1 MHAAAAR
8 TSFTVSPGRS
18 GRVETI
24 AGARHAWRF
33 RPHFHAGDEIVQVLA
48 GRARLR
54 LPSTCR
60 EVVAGDTVVVP
71 AGVIHRFEPV
81 DGSGW
86 AFSSRFVP
94 PATKNASTG
103 GPHDALGAQ
112 ARTLLAGR
120 PSLHTDVEA
129 IAQACAVSAGHLA
142 RAFRRETGTS
152 LHNFHVLLALH
163 KAKALL
169 RNQASI
175 IDAALDAGF
184 CDQAHLNREFARTFG
199 TTPAA
204 FRQAWAT
211 AAWAASGSRS
221 SAMYKVPGS
230 GLS

>member
-1 MHAAAAR
+1 MHTAAAR
-8 TSFTVSPGRS
+8 TSFTVSPGGA

-54 LPSTCR
+54 LPTTCR
-60 EVVAGDTVVVP
+60 EVAAGDTVVVP

-94 PATKNASTG
+94 PATKNAPVD

-112 ARTLLAGR
+112 ARALLSRR

-163 KAKALL
+163 KAKASL
-169 RNQASI
+169 RNRAPVI
-175 IDAALDAGF
+175 EAALDAGF
-184 CDQAHLNREFARTFG
+184 YDQAHLNREFVKTFG
-199 TTPAA
+199 MTPAV
-204 FRQAWAT
+204 FRAG
-211 AAWAASGSRS
+211 WAA
-221 SAMYKVPGS
+221 A
-230 GLS
+230 

>member
-112 ARTLLAGR
+112 ARTLLTGR

-163 KAKALL
+163 KAKASL
-169 RNQASI
+169 RDRAPVI
-175 IDAALDAGF
+175 EAALDAGF
-184 CDQAHLNREFARTFG
+184 YDQAHLNREFVKTFG
-199 TTPAA
+199 MTPAV
-204 FRQAWAT
+204 FRAG
-211 AAWAASGSRS
+211 WAA
-221 SAMYKVPGS
+221 
-230 GLS
+230 

>member
-8 TSFTVSPGRS
+8 TSFTVSPGGA

-24 AGARHAWRF
+24 AGARHVWRF

-54 LPSTCR
+54 FPSACR
-60 EVVAGDTVVVP
+60 EVVIGDTVVVP
-71 AGVIHRFEPV
+71 AGVTHRFEPV

-94 PATKNASTG
+94 PATKNASTD
-103 GPHDALGAQ
+103 GPHDTLGAQ
-112 ARTLLAGR
+112 ARALLTGR

-169 RNQASI
+169 RDHALI
-175 IDAALDAGF
+175 IEAALGAGF
-184 CDQAHLNREFARTFG
+184 YDQAHLNREFVKTFG
-199 TTPAA
+199 MTPAV
-204 FRQAWAT
+204 FRAG
-211 AAWAASGSRS
+211 WAA
-221 SAMYKVPGS
+221 A
-230 GLS
+230 

>member
-1 MHAAAAR
+1 MHTAAAR
-8 TSFTVSPGRS
+8 TSFTVSPGGA

-48 GRARLR
+48 GQARLR

-94 PATKNASTG
+94 PATKNAPVD

-112 ARTLLAGR
+112 ARALLSRR

-163 KAKALL
+163 KAKASL
-169 RNQASI
+169 RNRAPVI
-175 IDAALDAGF
+175 EAALDAGF
-184 CDQAHLNREFARTFG
+184 YDQAHLNREFVKTFG
-199 TTPAA
+199 MTPAV
-204 FRQAWAT
+204 FRAS
-211 AAWAASGSRS
+211 WAA
-221 SAMYKVPGS
+221 A
-230 GLS
+230 

>member
-1 MHAAAAR
+1 MRTAAAR
-8 TSFTVSPGRS
+8 TSFTVSPGRF

-60 EVVAGDTVVVP
+60 EVAAGDTVVVP
-71 AGVIHRFEPV
+71 AGVVHRFEPV

-86 AFSSRFVP
+86 AFSSRFEP
-94 PATKNASTG
+94 PATKNAPADD
-103 GPHDALGAQ
+103 GPHDALGAL
-112 ARTLLAGR
+112 ARALLSGR

-169 RNQASI
+169 RDRAPVI
-175 IDAALDAGF
+175 EAALDAGF
-184 CDQAHLNREFARTFG
+184 YDQAHLNREFVKTFG
-199 TTPAA
+199 MTPAV
-204 FRQAWAT
+204 FRAG
-211 AAWAASGSRS
+211 WAA
-221 SAMYKVPGS
+221 A
-230 GLS
+230 

>member
-1 MHAAAAR
+1 MRAAAAR
-8 TSFTVSPGRS
+8 TSFTVSPGRF

-54 LPSTCR
+54 LPTTCR

-94 PATKNASTG
+94 PATKNAPVD

-112 ARTLLAGR
+112 ARALLSRR

-169 RNQASI
+169 RDRAPVI
-175 IDAALDAGF
+175 EAALDAGF
-184 CDQAHLNREFARTFG
+184 YDQAHLNREFVKTFG
-199 TTPAA
+199 MTPAV
-204 FRQAWAT
+204 FRAG
-211 AAWAASGSRS
+211 WAA
-221 SAMYKVPGS
+221 A
-230 GLS
+230 

>member
-8 TSFTVSPGRS
+8 TSFTVSPG
-18 GRVETI
+18 GAGGVETI

-54 LPSTCR
+54 LPTTCR
-60 EVVAGDTVVVP
+60 EVAAGDTVVVP

-94 PATKNASTG
+94 PTTKNAPADD
-103 GPHDALGAQ
+103 PHDALGAQ
-112 ARTLLAGR
+112 ARALLSGR

-129 IAQACAVSAGHLA
+129 IAQACAVSAGYLA

-163 KAKALL
+163 KAKASL
-169 RNQASI
+169 RDRAPVI
-175 IDAALDAGF
+175 EAALDAGF
-184 CDQAHLNREFARTFG
+184 YDQAHLNREFVKTFG
-199 TTPAA
+199 MTPAV
-204 FRQAWAT
+204 FRAG
-211 AAWAASGSRS
+211 WAA
-221 SAMYKVPGS
+221 A
-230 GLS
+230 

>member
-8 TSFTVSPGRS
+8 TSFTVSSGGA

-33 RPHFHAGDEIVQVLA
+33 RLHFHAGDEIVQVLA

-54 LPSTCR
+54 LPTACR
-60 EVVAGDTVVVP
+60 EVAAGDTVVVP

-94 PATKNASTG
+94 SATKNASTNNAR
-103 GPHDALGAQ
+103 DALGAQ
-112 ARTLLAGR
+112 ARTLLTGR

-169 RNQASI
+169 RDHAPVI
-175 IDAALDAGF
+175 EAALDAGF
-184 CDQAHLNREFARTFG
+184 YDQAHLNREFVKTFG
-199 TTPAA
+199 MTPAV
-204 FRQAWAT
+204 FRAG
-211 AAWAASGSRS
+211 WAA
-221 SAMYKVPGS
+221 
-230 GLS
+230 